1 MFTPRRLI
9 AAALA
14 ALAVT
19 IITQDVTG
27 LAFFIGYS
35 KHQIKRLAYGFR
47 HSAGRQ

>member
-9 AAALA
+9 AAALS

-27 LAFFIGYS
+27 LAFFIGNNFEEA
-35 KHQIKRLAYGFR
+35 ILW
-47 HSAGRQ
+47 